1 MILEDYLEINAKR
14 YPQKTAVVCGE
25 EVCTYEALYERVL
38 TRTEVL
44 KNLYHFGQIVALRAY
59 PTVAAWLP
67 PWSATCPKRL
77 FSK

>member
-38 TRTEVL
+38 ARTEAL
-44 KNLYHFGQIVALRAY
+44 KNLYQQGQIVALRAY
-59 PTVAAWLP
+59 PTVAYARSDFP
-67 PWSATCPKRL
+67 ANSPMAGG
-77 FSK
+77 